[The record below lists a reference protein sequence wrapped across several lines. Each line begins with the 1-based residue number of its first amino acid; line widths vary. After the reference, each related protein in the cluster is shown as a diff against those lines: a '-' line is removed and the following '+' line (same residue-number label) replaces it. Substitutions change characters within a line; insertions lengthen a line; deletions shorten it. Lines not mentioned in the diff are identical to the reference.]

1 LLVVIVLL
9 ECQNLLA
16 VWRGWVLDVDDE
28 CSDDYTVVVPVYG
41 DRRYFENGEALAPIR
56 EHVILAL
63 EVTPPAMAAFA
74 DEIEQAG
81 WRVHRVR
88 LERDV
93 GPDTMVKAVL
103 DDGAVET
110 SWVIRIDA
118 DSYAVDD
125 FGKAIAAAERAQADF
140 CSVKC
145 LVSKPRSLCERL
157 QAVEY
162 QMAMRT
168 RHFRPWM
175 TSGACIIATTRAYK
189 AALDLHSLNFGTC
202 GGDIETGRAAHHLRM
217 RIRHIDFV
225 VYTKAPDTWP
235 SLYRQRV
242 IWWAAGFRSTIV
254 NLDKALRLP
263 LFLAYFGICVW
274 LTFAWKW
281 DLARSAQSLALLP
294 VLIVCYTAI
303 CLITNWPVRSRWMIL
318 FPYYSLLQVLLMPI
332 PGALW
337 CLKYMLTNRTTG
349 RYKFG
354 LRRGHYPAQAPPLP
368 APLSQAAV
376 TVQSDRHTMHASP
389 SAKLGVAP

>member
-1 LLVVIVLL
+1 MYWLVIAIVLL

-16 VWRGWVLDVDDE
+16 IWRGWVLDTDDE
-28 CSDDYTVVVPVYG
+28 SSDDYTVVVPVYG
-41 DRRYFENGEALAPIR
+41 DPRYFEIGDALEPIR
-56 EHVILAL
+56 DHVVLAL

-74 DEIEQAG
+74 DEMESDG

-88 LERDV
+88 LDRNV

-103 DDGAVET
+103 EDGAVET
-110 SWVIRIDA
+110 SWTIRIDA

-125 FGKAIAAAERAQADF
+125 FGKAIAAAERAQAEF

-145 LVSKPRSLCERL
+145 LVSRPKTLCERL

-162 QMAMRT
+162 AMAMRT

-175 TSGACIIATTRAYK
+175 TSGACIIATTDAYK
-189 AALDLHSLNFGTC
+189 AALGLHSLNFGTC

-225 VYTKAPDTWP
+225 IYTKAPESWRA
-235 SLYRQRV
+235 LYRQRV
-242 IWWAAGFRSTIV
+242 VWWAAGFRSTIV
-254 NLDKALRLP
+254 NIDTAVRLP

-281 DLARSAQSLALLP
+281 DVARSVESLKLLP

-303 CLITNWPVRSRWMIL
+303 CVFTNWPVRSRWMIL

-337 CLKYMLTNRTTG
+337 CLKYMLVNRTSG

-354 LRRGHYPAQAPPLP
+354 LRRSRYAAPTRPLL
-368 APLSQAAV
+368 AP
-376 TVQSDRHTMHASP
+376 R
-389 SAKLGVAP
+389 